1 MPHPRFKITKG
12 AGDEYTFNLTAANGE
27 KILSSER
34 YTTRASAEAG
44 VAAVKVNAVVDARY
58 EKREAKDG
66 QLYFVLKAANNEI
79 VGVSETYTSSSS
91 CAGGIAAAKVNAPAA
106 GVEG

>member
-12 AGDEYTFNLTAANGE
+12 QGGEYTFNLTAANGE

-34 YTTRASAEAG
+34 YTGHSGAVRG
-44 VAAVKVNAVVDARY
+44 IAAVKENAGLEARY
-58 EKREAKDG
+58 ERREARDG
-66 QLYFVLKAANNEI
+66 TLYFVLKAGNGEI
-79 VGVSETYTSSSS
+79 VGTSEMYSGSS
-91 CAGGIAAAKVNAPAA
+91 AREKGIESVKVNAPAA